1 MNDTL
6 SKDTQPKE
14 AKADAGKPRPSLAHP
29 SLVMAV
35 TQIREYGCKKLEHDN
50 GVVLYP
56 IFRGTVYLHHTCSE
70 CGYEIRLSQHAYGG
84 CGFYELDYGLEEKIK
99 FCPHC
104 GGGIVRFDRTPRF
117 EERIDYTPL
126 DVFSEARLEY
136 ERKCKWI
143 WHCFISDDHREAI
156 RAVLQMVE
164 TDKGVSGIYKD
175 AAGAAKLGS
184 RYNLNHHAVKKLRAE
199 FGTERE
205 ANPYAKG

>member
-1 MNDTL
+1 M
-6 SKDTQPKE
+6 
-14 AKADAGKPRPSLAHP
+14 
-29 SLVMAV
+29 
-35 TQIREYGCKKLEHDN
+35 CKLTPGGSFCED
-50 GVVLYP
+50 GSCS
-56 IFRGTVYLHHTCSE
+56 TCSE

-156 RAVLQMVE
+156 RAVLQMME

-175 AAGAAKLGS
+175 AAGAAI
-184 RYNLNHHAVKKLRAE
+184 LRRIPGWVE
-199 FGTERE
+199 E
-205 ANPYAKG
+205 KGRQRCGIYGLQKRFRRVSDGA